1 MGETC
6 LTAIIDDPSFNALRL
21 AIASQYNEQA
31 RERWQTKVL
40 DENLD
45 WPSLGR
51 LATMHGL
58 GPLLH
63 EATKSI
69 DAPSA
74 SDEALAELKREY
86 QLTAAHNM
94 LAEHDLKRMLGA
106 LNAAGVQVAVLK
118 GTALLNMVYRDPALR
133 PMVDIDLL
141 IRFADR
147 TAALEAL
154 GRAGYAP
161 TEPEPFEN
169 LNGLYW
175 NERVLC
181 DQSRT
186 STQLELHW
194 NLLDIPYYA
203 SRLST
208 AQLLKRAQPMNF
220 GDVQG
225 LSLAIDDT
233 LLYLCA
239 HNTFHHQGLLWR
251 NDVDV
256 AFFVSRH
263 QAQLD
268 WETLITRATD
278 LDLVLG
284 LQQSILKAEQLW
296 LAPVPVPVLEQLGT
310 LEPRTREKV
319 MVACQRSEFLKL
331 LRTLLTLPSLEH
343 RVHFV
348 NGQLFPSRDYL
359 YWRYGVAATVPGPV
373 AFSRRYWSG
382 LHGVLSEIFSRSNS
396 G

>member
-1 MGETC
+1 MGEIC
-6 LTAIIDDPSFNALRL
+6 LTAIVHDPSFNALRL
-21 AIASQYNEQA
+21 AIASHYNEQA
-31 RERWQTKVL
+31 RERWKANVL
-40 DENLD
+40 AENLD
-45 WPSLGR
+45 WFSLGR

-63 EATKSI
+63 EAARSI
-69 DAPSA
+69 EAPNA
-74 SDEALAELKREY
+74 SSKALAELKQEY

-94 LAEHDLKRMLGA
+94 LAEHDLERMLGA
-106 LNAAGVQVAVLK
+106 LNEAGVPVAVLK
-118 GTALLNMVYRDPALR
+118 GAALLKTVYRDPALR

-141 IRFADR
+141 IRFADS

-175 NERVLC
+175 NERALF
-181 DQSRT
+181 DQSLT

-208 AQLLKRAQPMNF
+208 AQLLKRAQPMYF
-220 GDVQG
+220 GDTQG

-263 QAQLD
+263 RTQLD
-268 WETLITRATD
+268 WEALISRATD

-284 LQQSILKAEQLW
+284 LQQSILKAKQLW
-296 LAPVPVPVLEQLGT
+296 CAPVPVPILEKIGR

-331 LRTLLTLPSLEH
+331 LRTLLTLPSWEH

-382 LHGVLSEIFSRSNS
+382 LHGVLSEIFGRSNN